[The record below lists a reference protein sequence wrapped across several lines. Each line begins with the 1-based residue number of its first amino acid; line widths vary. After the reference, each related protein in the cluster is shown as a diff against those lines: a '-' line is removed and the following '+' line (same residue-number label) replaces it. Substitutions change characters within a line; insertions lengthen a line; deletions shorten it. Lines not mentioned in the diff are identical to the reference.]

1 MIQVEPLFYRYTVAE
16 LEDELVRLLSS
27 NYTTEVVE
35 QEDGSQWIY
44 IFHPYMQQAEH
55 LLYKINLYQPLPKF
69 VIFTEDI
76 PAGLAR
82 ELENLGKVKMNKV
95 ITNVV
100 RRLYE
105 SVDFDYYHTN
115 GIYGKVKWET
125 TAKQ

>member
-1 MIQVEPLFYRYTVAE
+1 MQVEKLCYHYTPAA
-16 LEDELVRLLSS
+16 LEDEFVRLLSS
-27 NYTTEVVE
+27 NSTADVVE
-35 QEDGSQWIY
+35 DEDGKKHIY
-44 IFHPYMQQAEH
+44 VFHPYLQQAEH

-69 VIFTEDI
+69 VIYPEDI
-76 PAGLAR
+76 PQGLTK
-82 ELENLGKVKMNKV
+82 ELEGLGKVKMNKV